1 MPLTSGILLWIMGA
15 AYVASIIFL
24 LNKWSAFKNVATR
37 FISVFVSQLLLITVI
52 GLFLN
57 NSFGFYNSWS
67 ELFGVTDQNSK
78 PITAS
83 AIDLSKATYTANGSA
98 IIEEHFTGDVSK
110 VTASIW
116 LLIPK
121 NIVASIKAGGNT
133 HYPVAMFMS
142 GSPGVPT
149 AWLNGLKLDNQIQTV
164 KNEVKLG
171 DFISVLPDY
180 NIQPH
185 VDTGC
190 MNIPGGVQ
198 VEDWIAKDVASY
210 VIKNLPA
217 KESGWMITGY
227 STGGWCS
234 AMLAL
239 KHPELFKSAAPIA
252 GYFAA
257 DFPFAINYA
266 NKEVLKKKY
275 DLLMLAKTRP
285 VPADFFLITSKGDS
299 SSYHSTN
306 WFYSKV
312 GSGHNIE
319 LLTLSSG
326 GHNFT
331 TWRPVIQDILKW
343 YANEI

>member
-1 MPLTSGILLWIMGA
+1 MPLTSGILLWIVGA
-15 AYVASIIFL
+15 IYIASTIFL
-24 LNKWSAFKNVATR
+24 LNKYHLLHKIHFR
-37 FISVFVSQLLLITVI
+37 FIALFLSQLLLIASV
-52 GLFLN
+52 GLFMN
-57 NSFGFYNSWS
+57 NSFGFYNSWR

-83 AIDLSKATYTANGSA
+83 VIDLSQATYNANGSA
-98 IIEEHFTGDVSK
+98 IIEEHFTGASSK
-110 VTASIW
+110 VTASVW
-116 LLIPK
+116 FLIPK
-121 NIVASIKAGGNT
+121 KIAASIKSGSNQKF
-133 HYPVAMFMS
+133 PVAMFMS

-149 AWLNGLKLDNQIQTV
+149 AWLNGLKLDDQIKNVQSQT
-164 KNEVKLG
+164 NLA
-171 DFISVLPDY
+171 DFIAVLPDY

-198 VEDWIAKDVASY
+198 VESWITKDVAGY
-210 VIKNLPA
+210 VIQNLPV
-217 KESGWMITGY
+217 KSNDWMITGY
-227 STGGWCS
+227 STGGWCA

-252 GYFAA
+252 GYYAA

-266 NKEVLKKKY
+266 NMEALKKKY
-275 DLLMLAKTRP
+275 DLLTLAKVRP